1 MHYVVSDIHNDYQKF
16 CELLKMIEFS
26 KEDKLFILGDLF
38 DRSDYN
44 PNPVDLYFKV
54 MELGDNCSM
63 IRGNHDE
70 WLAAYIFKF
79 YQIPEWKRRKTEPYQ
94 YNTFRCLTRRLVE
107 VDVQNLARQILTWPL
122 QLSVQVNNEKYLLAH
137 AMTSKPE
144 CTENK
149 YYYLMGNEM
158 NAEYLHNGIEGYI
171 SICGHR
177 NTANHKIWRNEKG
190 NLIMCDCGC
199 GFRNGKLGC
208 LCLETKEEFYV
219 LLKKKDGWSLKKCEG
234 KVKYYGNLFNYLR
247 ASTGNCNYDLMFF
260 RMALNKNEQQVECVL
275 KSIQFACNNNITYS
289 YELYPESTKNGDGK
303 IDESGTNIYYNPH
316 VNFYD
321 SEMEICN
328 AFMDFIELNEL
339 KAKHK
344 SNLLEGEIKK

>member
-1 MHYVVSDIHNDYQKF
+1 MTIKEALEYKGHIYIGEEEVNIAKHEKGKYILDNKNEGNAYYFDGSKKLGNFHLIPCCNKDEID
-16 CELLKMIEFS
+16 KMI
-26 KEDKLFILGDLF
+26 L
-38 DRSDYN
+38 
-44 PNPVDLYFKV
+44 
-54 MELGDNCSM
+54 
-63 IRGNHDE
+63 
-70 WLAAYIFKF
+70 
-79 YQIPEWKRRKTEPYQ
+79 
-94 YNTFRCLTRRLVE
+94 
-107 VDVQNLARQILTWPL
+107 
-122 QLSVQVNNEKYLLAH
+122 
-137 AMTSKPE
+137 
-144 CTENK
+144 
-149 YYYLMGNEM
+149 
-158 NAEYLHNGIEGYI
+158 
-171 SICGHR
+171 
-177 NTANHKIWRNEKG
+177 
-190 NLIMCDCGC
+190 
-199 GFRNGKLGC
+199 GKL
-208 LCLETKEEFYV
+208 LNVRHILEG